1 MIKVIEKIGWGIK
14 MKVMIKVMKVI
25 EMRNKN
31 EGDRDGE

>member
-25 EMRNKN
+25 EMGNKN